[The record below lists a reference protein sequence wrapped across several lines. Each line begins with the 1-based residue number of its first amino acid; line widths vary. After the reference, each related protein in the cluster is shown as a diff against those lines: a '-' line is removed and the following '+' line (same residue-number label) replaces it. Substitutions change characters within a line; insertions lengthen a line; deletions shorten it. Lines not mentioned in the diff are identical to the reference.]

1 MTMTYGASTPSY
13 TETASANAATADDTV
28 FVPRYARR
36 SRAKKPV
43 KTWMILAP
51 IGAVVVLGGAA
62 ALLMDGGDRPTL
74 GEAQPAEAPAPVA
87 APSPVASA
95 PALEAAQPA
104 PAASTPV
111 EQPAPPPA
119 AVQRRAASVT
129 PARRA
134 VTPAPATRA
143 TEPAATAE
151 PTGPRAYSASSS
163 AAASPS
169 ITTQSLNAGPAA
181 TTPAAPIIVTQ
192 PLN

>member
-1 MTMTYGASTPSY
+1 MTMTYGASTPAY
-13 TETASANAATADDTV
+13 TETAATNAATADDTV

-36 SRAKKPV
+36 SRAKKSV

-62 ALLMDGGDRPTL
+62 ALMMDGGDRPAL
-74 GEAQPAEAPAPVA
+74 GEAQPAAAQAPVA
-87 APSPVASA
+87 TPSPVASA
-95 PALEAAQPA
+95 PVLEAAQPA
-104 PAASTPV
+104 PVASTPV

-119 AVQRRAASVT
+119 AVQRRAAPAT

-134 VTPAPATRA
+134 MTPAPTVRA
-143 TEPAATAE
+143 AEPAATIE
-151 PTGPRAYSASSS
+151 PTGPRAYSAASS
-163 AAASPS
+163 AAAAPS

-181 TTPAAPIIVTQ
+181 ATPAAPIIVTQ